1 MLPPHHIATVFA
13 ALLLSTPAWAVH
25 KCKDQYGRTVYQ
37 ESPCESTAKQLDFK
51 LQPVPETTPYDSAI
65 NAAIAKGKVA
75 IGMTSEQVIRSWGRP
90 TKVNKT
96 ITAQSD
102 NEQWVYDRGRFRA
115 QYVYLENGIVRSV
128 QSPD

>member
-1 MLPPHHIATVFA
+1 M
-13 ALLLSTPAWAVH
+13 H